1 VLPLALSGLRARIVA
16 ALVVTAVLT
25 LVVTGAA
32 LLGPLD
38 RRLRD
43 DALATL
49 RDETLAARPAVA
61 ARLEEDGSRS
71 SLTRAVR
78 SLRRRTGGEIAIVD
92 QSGRQIASSDPD
104 STDRVAE
111 SARGVAALR
120 AGHTIS
126 GIVAA
131 EGSDSAAVAT
141 PVRVGRRRVALT
153 VRRRL
158 DEAHAAVG
166 VVRRALIVAA
176 VIGLA
181 AAVVLGVLLAGRLV
195 RRLARLRT
203 TALRVSELGPV
214 VEMRP
219 DPARDEVGDLSR
231 AFAAMQNR
239 LRDQEQARRT
249 FVATASHELRTPLAS
264 LRLMLGMLRED
275 LEAEPADLGS
285 ARAQAA
291 RADAQAERLATLAD
305 DLLQLSRVDAGVT
318 LRHEHVQLDE
328 VCRSVI
334 AEFEPRAEDADVAV
348 RLAAASRWALAD
360 PESVARILRILLDNA
375 LGHVPPGGHVAV
387 EVPQDGDAASVVVAD
402 DGPGVAGDVREHLF
416 ERFTRGSDSDRPGF
430 GLGLAIGRELARRM
444 GGDLALA
451 DSRPQGSRFTLTL
464 EPAPPP

>member
-1 VLPLALSGLRARIVA
+1 VSGLRARIVA
-16 ALVVTAVLT
+16 ALVATAVLT

-49 RDETLAARPAVA
+49 RDETLGARPAIA
-61 ARLEEDGSRS
+61 ARLAEGGSRAG
-71 SLTRAVR
+71 LVRAAR
-78 SLRRRTGGEIAIVD
+78 GLRRRTGGEIAIVD
-92 QSGRQIASSDPD
+92 QRGRQIASTDPD
-104 STDRVAE
+104 SSDRFAAA
-111 SARGVAALR
+111 ARGVAAVR
-120 AGHTIS
+120 AGHTVS
-126 GIVAA
+126 GIVTAA
-131 EGSDSAAVAT
+131 GGDAAAVAT
-141 PVRVGRRRVALT
+141 PVRAGRRVVALT
-153 VRRRL
+153 VRKRL

-166 VVRRALIVAA
+166 VVRQALILAA
-176 VIGLA
+176 VIGLV
-181 AAVVLGVLLAGRLV
+181 AAVALGILLAGRLV

-203 TALRVSELGPV
+203 TAQRVADLGPV
-214 VEMRP
+214 VEMEA

-291 RADAQAERLATLAD
+291 RADAQAAGLAALAD

-334 AEFEPRAEDADVAV
+334 AEFELRAAEGEVAV

-387 EVPQDGDAASVVVAD
+387 EIPQDGGTASVTVAD

-430 GLGLAIGRELARRM
+430 GLGLAIGRELARKM

-451 DSRPQGSRFTLTL
+451 DGRPGGSRFTLTL